1 MTDVRGSSARYLNQI
16 VAGHVGLV
24 PDRDEAGDAD
34 VEALGVVEDCQ
45 PQRSALC
52 RHGDATCGRR
62 YRRKC
67 RIQADGG
74 IAIEQ
79 AHAVWSDQTA
89 AGPPDAVDERGLA
102 GATLF
107 ATLAEAGADHADRA
121 HVLAD
126 ALVDGCQD
134 LIRRDDDHR
143 QVNRSGDVPDSRV
156 GGDPVDL
163 LRTGMDRHHGSGEA
177 IGDEIVQDLRADF
190 AALAIGADDR
200 DCARFEERFHRR
212 RRGSARSR
220 RGLVCE
226 GISRRQGQGHAV
238 GAVLD
243 PCGHGEAG
251 FAKYVEHALVVTEH
265 VGVESIDAVFTRDG
279 SEPFEQP
286 SANTVTLQGVGHNEG
301 HFGTIAM
308 LDIPIET
315 GKGDDAA
322 SSLDYQGGAP
332 APVCG
337 CERPDSRFSEGGQS
351 HEPVIAGVVGER
363 FQELL
368 QGRDIRLGGASKA
381 DGGPVPHH
389 HVDRGDIVRH
399 TASNELSGL
408 LAAV

>member
-1 MTDVRGSSARYLNQI
+1 MTDVRGSSAQVLNQI

-52 RHGDATCGRR
+52 RHGDATSGRR

-67 RIQADGG
+67 RVQADGG

-102 GATLF
+102 GTTVF

-126 ALVDGCQD
+126 ALVDGCQH

-143 QVNRSGDVPDSRV
+143 QIDRSGDVPDSRV

-177 IGDEIVQDLRADF
+177 IGDEIVQDFRSDF

-200 DCARFEERFHRR
+200 DSARFEERFHRR
-212 RRGSARSR
+212 RRGGARAR

-238 GAVLD
+238 DAVLD

-251 FAKYVEHALVVTEH
+251 FAKYVEHALVITEH
-265 VGVESIDAVFTRDG
+265 VGIEGIDAVFTRDG
-279 SEPFEQP
+279 GEPFEQP
-286 SANTVTLQGVGHNEG
+286 GANTVTLQGVGHDEC
-301 HFGTIAM
+301 HFGTIPM
-308 LDIPIET
+308 LGIAIEACE
-315 GKGDDAA
+315 GDDAA
-322 SSLDYQGGAP
+322 SSLDHEGRSS
-332 APVCG
+332 APV
-337 CERPDSRFSEGGQS
+337 
-351 HEPVIAGVVGER
+351 
-363 FQELL
+363 
-368 QGRDIRLGGASKA
+368 
-381 DGGPVPHH
+381 
-389 HVDRGDIVRH
+389 
-399 TASNELSGL
+399 
-408 LAAV
+408 